1 MIIRK
6 YKFRGISLAIVGV
19 FVMGSFFSSCKNGNE
34 EANSRNPNII
44 FFLVDDMGWQDTSLP
59 FWSET
64 TPLNQKFHTPN
75 MEKLAS
81 QGMMFTQAYANSICS
96 PSRTSLM
103 TGMNAARHKVT
114 NWTLRKDQTV
124 DAKDDLFEFPG
135 WNLNGL
141 QPANVD
147 NISRT
152 VSATNLPEILQKNGY
167 FTIHCGK
174 AHWGAEGTPGANP
187 LNLGFDINIAG
198 HFAGGVGSFEGIHD
212 FSAAW
217 RDGDLIWDVPGIN
230 EYHGKD
236 IHLTDVLTM
245 EAKEAM
251 DKALE
256 TEKPFYLYMS
266 HYAVHQPWAP
276 HKPFYQ
282 KYIDRGFDES
292 AALYAS
298 MVEGMDK
305 SLGDLMTFL
314 EEKGISDNTVILFMS
329 DNGGVGG
336 SSFPLNS
343 GKGSAYE
350 GGIREPM
357 IVKWPGVV
365 EESSVCEE
373 YLVIEDYFPSILE
386 IAGIEAYQTKQ
397 IVDGKS
403 FVPMLKKEGTTA
415 NGRDLFWHFPNKWGG
430 RGPGIGTTST
440 IRSGDWKLVYWY
452 KDHNFELFN
461 IPTDIGEKNNMAE
474 QYPEKVK
481 DLASK
486 LGNFLREVDATLPIN
501 KFSGKPVPY
510 PDEI

>member
-1 MIIRK
+1 MDRL
-6 YKFRGISLAIVGV
+6 FFLVV
-19 FVMGSFFSSCKNGNE
+19 FSVSILFSSCMGKNE
-34 EANSRNPNII
+34 EATQSSPNII

-59 FWSET
+59 FWKEK

-124 DAKDDLFEFPG
+124 DAKDSLLEFPD

-147 NISRT
+147 TISRT
-152 VSATNLPEILQKNGY
+152 VSANPLPEILHKNGY

-198 HFAGGVGSFEGIHD
+198 HCAGGVGSFEGIQD

-217 RDGDLIWDVPGIN
+217 RNGDLIWDVPGMGD
-230 EYHGKD
+230 YHGKD
-236 IHLTDVLTM
+236 IHLTDALTI
-245 EAKEAM
+245 EAKKAM
-251 DKALE
+251 GKALDKG
-256 TEKPFYLYMS
+256 KPFYLYMS

-282 KYIDRGFDES
+282 KYIDMGLDEG

-314 EEKGISDNTVILFMS
+314 EEKGINDNTVILFMS

-336 SSFPLNS
+336 SCFPLNS

-365 EESSVCEE
+365 EKASVCNE
-373 YLVIEDYFPSILE
+373 YLDIEDYFPSILE
-386 IAGIEAYQTKQ
+386 IAGIEEYQTKQ
-397 IVDGKS
+397 VVDGKS
-403 FVPMLKKEGTTA
+403 FVPMLKMEGTTA
-415 NGRDLFWHFPNKWGG
+415 EGRDLFWHFPNKWGG
-430 RGPGIGTTST
+430 SGPGIGTTST

-452 KDHNFELFN
+452 KDLHFELFN
-461 IPTDIGEKNNMAE
+461 IPTDIGEKNNMAD

-481 DLASK
+481 DLAAK
-486 LGNFLREVDATLPIN
+486 LGSFLREVDATRPVY
-501 KFSGKPVPY
+501 KSSGKPVPY